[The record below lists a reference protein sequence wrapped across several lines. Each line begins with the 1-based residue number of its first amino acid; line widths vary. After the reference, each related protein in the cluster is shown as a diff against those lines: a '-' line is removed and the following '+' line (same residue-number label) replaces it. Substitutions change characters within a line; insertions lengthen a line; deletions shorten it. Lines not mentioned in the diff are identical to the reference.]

1 MAQLEKSKS
10 AKLKLE
16 RGSDDRSAR
25 YLFYL
30 VTVVWGIGV
39 VSTLIRTLA
48 PLLFGLPVL
57 LGWWVW
63 RQQQRLEQQQ
73 QEELNTAFYE
83 LLQAQAGRL
92 MLLDLAMGAKVP
104 ASVAQAYLDAR
115 AAEFAAQFEV
125 SDAGDI
131 CYVFPTLR
139 SRQLSSSPPGSTEP
153 TFNSPATA
161 PPRSLTQAALA
172 KRLGVSASTLS
183 RKKLSTDLTEWSR
196 TRDPDGLGWAYLLQA
211 QRFVA
216 VE

>member
-1 MAQLEKSKS
+1 LENWN
-10 AKLKLE
+10 
-16 RGSDDRSAR
+16 GDRSAR

-30 VTVVWGIGV
+30 IVVVWGVGV

-73 QEELNTAFYE
+73 QETLKTAFYE
-83 LLQAQAGRL
+83 LLQEQTGRL
-92 MLLDLAMGAKVP
+92 MLLDLAMRAKVP
-104 ASVAQAYLDAR
+104 ASDAQAYLDAR
-115 AAEFAAQFEV
+115 ATEFAAQFEV

-139 SRQLSSSPPGSTEP
+139 SRQLSASRQVLTEP
-153 TFNSPATA
+153 NPDSPATA
-161 PPRSLTQAALA
+161 LPRSLTQAALA

-183 RKKLSTDLTEWSR
+183 RKKLSADLTEWSR
-196 TRDPDGLGWAYLLQA
+196 SRDPDGLGWAYLLQV

-216 VE
+216 VD